1 MTKRLSASRLNNFL
15 GCAHH
20 AALWLDGVEAP
31 DEGNPSLELVRA
43 KGFEHEAVVL
53 AGLESLHGR
62 AVAIPDKA
70 PLEVRVAET
79 AAAITAGAPLIY
91 QAAFAN
97 EGWVGFPDFLVRTGD
112 HEGRALYEPE
122 DAKLARKAK
131 AEHVLQLGI
140 YAALLNEATVVPV
153 ASGAIHVGGGP
164 PERFNLKQTE
174 HITGRLMRKF
184 EDFAALESRQT
195 RPIRTAACDQCP
207 FQPRCEAEWRAADSP
222 IFVAGLRADQ
232 MLKLEAVGIT
242 TLASLAGQDPDA
254 TVAGIGRDT
263 FAKLANQAR
272 LQKAGADRGEGLVE
286 LLPVEPGRGFTLLP
300 APQAGD
306 LFFDMEGDPLYP
318 EGLEYLFGLWG
329 PLASDGGDTF
339 HPIWGHDRAAEK
351 AAFEALMRLFGDHL
365 ARYPDAHIY
374 HYAPYETAALK
385 RLAMRYATMEAEL
398 DQMLREKRFVDLYQ
412 VARQSI
418 RASTEGYSLKDL
430 EKIYWGKRTGDVTN
444 AGDSIVEYERWRETG
459 DQAILDGIAHY
470 NEDDCVS
477 TARMREWLEGLRPA
491 GAHYGLADPDPEPDP
506 AADERA
512 AARIAFEEERRG
524 VAAAV
529 RAAPGLTQAARD
541 LIAELLWFH
550 QRSQKPQWWA
560 LFDRQTWSEEDLF
573 EDLESL
579 SGLTL
584 DPDTPIFKDKQSF
597 VATYRFE
604 PQDTKLK
611 EGDSVKVALTLAP
624 AGTIVDLDTDVG
636 RVVVRRQAKAGDY
649 PERCSLIPGRL
660 IDQAVLI
667 DAVVA
672 FAKRVVAGDTAC
684 DQALLGLIE
693 RVHPQVRGVV
703 AGQPIIP
710 QGAALLAGAVD
721 AISRLANSHLVVQ
734 GPPGTGKTYTTSHAI
749 LGLLKAGK
757 RVGVSSNSHK
767 AINNLLAAVEARAAE
782 EGFSFLG
789 AKRASKGN
797 AESIY
802 SGSFV
807 RPAYSTAEV
816 ISSFQLVGG
825 TAFHFAQPEELG
837 GYDYLFVD
845 EAGQVALGNLV
856 AMAGCA
862 RNIVL
867 VGDQMQLPQP
877 VQGVHPGMSGVSC
890 LDYLMQD
897 HATVPRDRGILLD
910 VSWRMHPAV
919 CGFISDAIYDGRLT
933 AHPETADR
941 YLVLSEGA
949 HPILRPA
956 GVSVLEVAHEGC
968 TQSSAEEADAVAEIV
983 QSLLMQSLRETDGVV
998 RRLHLNDILVV
1009 APFNAQVN
1017 LLRKRLPAGCR
1028 VGTVDKFQGQEAF
1041 VAIVSM
1047 ATSNGADAPRGT
1059 DFLFNSNRLNVAVS
1073 RARCLAVLVRG
1084 RGLLEMSPGSIAD
1097 LERLDG
1103 FARADMTHA
1112 ATPNAHDQVGL
1123 YLERAIT
1130 SRRAASES
1138 EHGG

>member
-31 DEGNPSLELVRA
+31 EENNPSLDLVRA

-53 AGLESLHGR
+53 SGLESAYGR

-70 PLEVRVAET
+70 PLEVRLAET
-79 AAAITAGAPLIY
+79 VAAITAGAPLIY
-91 QAAFAN
+91 QAALAN
-97 EGWVGFPDFLVRTGD
+97 ERWIGFPDFLIRTGE
-112 HEGRALYEPE
+112 HEGLALYEPE

-140 YAALLNEATVVPV
+140 YAALLKEATENPV
-153 ASGAIHVGGGP
+153 AGGAIHVGGGA

-184 EDFAALESRQT
+184 EGFATTESRQT

-222 IFVAGLRADQ
+222 IFVAGLRAEQ
-232 MLKLEAVGIT
+232 MLKLEGTGIM
-242 TLASLAGQDPDA
+242 TLTSLAGHDPSVP
-254 TVAGIGRDT
+254 VAGIGQDT
-263 FAKLANQAR
+263 LAKLVNQAR

-286 LLPVEPGRGFTLLP
+286 LLPVEPGRGFTLMP

-306 LFFDMEGDPLYP
+306 LFFDMEGDPFYP
-318 EGLEYLFGLWG
+318 DGLEYLFGLWG
-329 PLASDGGDTF
+329 PLAPDGSDTF
-339 HPIWGHDRAAEK
+339 HPIWGHDREAEK
-351 AAFEALMRLFGDHL
+351 AAFEVLMRRIRDHL

-412 VARQSI
+412 VARQAI

-477 TARMREWLEGLRPA
+477 TARMRDWLEGLRPP
-491 GAHYGLADPDPEPDP
+491 GASYGLAHPDPEPDP
-506 AADERA
+506 AAEERA
-512 AARIAFEEERRG
+512 AARIAFEEERRE

-529 RAAPGLTQAARD
+529 RAAPGLTEAARD
-541 LIAELLWFH
+541 LVAELLWFH
-550 QRSQKPQWWA
+550 QRAQKPQWWA
-560 LFDRQTWSEEDLF
+560 LFDRQTWSDEELF
-573 EDLESL
+573 DDLESL
-579 SGLTL
+579 SGLIL
-584 DPDTPIFKDKQSF
+584 DPAVPIFKDKQSL

-604 PQDTKLK
+604 AQDTKLK
-611 EGDSVKVALTLAP
+611 EGDPVKVALTLES
-624 AGTIVDLDTDVG
+624 AGKIVELDTDAG

-660 IDQAVLI
+660 IDQDVLI

-672 FAKRVVAGDTAC
+672 FAKRVAAGDTGG
-684 DQALLGLIE
+684 DQALIGLIE
-693 RVHPQVRGVV
+693 RSHPQIGGLV
-703 AGQPIIP
+703 AGEPIIP
-710 QGAALLAGAVD
+710 HGGPLLAGAVA
-721 AISRLANSHLVVQ
+721 AISRLADSHLVVQ

-749 LGLLKAGK
+749 LALLKAGK
-757 RVGVSSNSHK
+757 RVAVSSNSHK
-767 AINNLLAAVEARAAE
+767 AINNLLAAVEARADE
-782 EGFSFLG
+782 DGFSFLG

-802 SGSFV
+802 SGRFV
-807 RPAYSTAEV
+807 GPAFSTEEV
-816 ISSFQLVGG
+816 VAAHQLVGG
-825 TAFHFAQPEELG
+825 TAFHFAQPEQLR
-837 GYDYLFVD
+837 GYDYLIVD

-862 RNIVL
+862 RNVVL

-877 VQGVHPGMSGVSC
+877 VQGVHPGESGASC

-897 HATVPRDRGILLD
+897 HATVQPDRGVLLD
-910 VSWRMHPAV
+910 ISWRMHPEV
-919 CGFISDAIYDGRLT
+919 CAFISDAIYDGRLSS
-933 AHPETADR
+933 HPEAIER
-941 YLVLSEGA
+941 SMVLSVGA
-949 HPILRPA
+949 HPALRAA
-956 GVSVLEVAHEGC
+956 GLSVLEVTHAGC
-968 TQSSAEEADAVAEIV
+968 TQSCIEEADVVAGLV
-983 QSLLMQSLRETDGVV
+983 QSLQEQSVRDKDGTV
-998 RRLHLNDILVV
+998 RRVALKDILVV

-1017 LLRKRLPAGCR
+1017 VLRKRLPAGAR
-1028 VGTVDKFQGQEAF
+1028 VGTVDKFQGQEAS

-1047 ATSNGADAPRGT
+1047 ATSNGANAPRGM
-1059 DFLFNSNRLNVAVS
+1059 DFLFNKNRLNVAIS
-1073 RARCLAVLVRG
+1073 RAQCLAILVRG
-1084 RGLLEMSPGSIAD
+1084 VDLLEAPAGTVDD
-1097 LERLDG
+1097 LVRLDS
-1103 FARADMTHA
+1103 FARAD
-1112 ATPNAHDQVGL
+1112 D
-1123 YLERAIT
+1123 I
-1130 SRRAASES
+1130 SRRHMVTAKVEQLPA
-1138 EHGG
+1138 